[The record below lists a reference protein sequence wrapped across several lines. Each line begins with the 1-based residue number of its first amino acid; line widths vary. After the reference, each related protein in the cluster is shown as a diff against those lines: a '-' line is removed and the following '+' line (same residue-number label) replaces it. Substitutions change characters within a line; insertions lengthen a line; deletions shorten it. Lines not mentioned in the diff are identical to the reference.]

1 MKIIITEEQ
10 HKQLTKETF
19 RDLLYFYWDSQ
30 KDEGETPALDDF
42 VYSVTD
48 INKNNS
54 SQDYGII
61 RPLWYEYNGGYNVL
75 VDKIK
80 NELLDKQ
87 FTFESHYNLKMTFEV
102 FEVIS
107 SSADDFRA
115 GELEIMCS
123 VVDGTIDGTV
133 YNEEEEQIETVPNMS
148 LRDQYAELEYDT
160 DDFVGFLEI
169 ETKRFLETKIEKY
182 GVPFDIE
189 INFL

>member
-10 HKQLTKETF
+10 HEQLTKETIK
-19 RDLLYFYWDSQ
+19 DLLYFYWDSQ
-30 KDEGETPALDDF
+30 KNEGETPTLDDF
-42 VYSVTD
+42 VYSIVG
-48 INKNNS
+48 IRKNNS
-54 SQDYGII
+54 SQDYKIV

-133 YNEEEEQIETVPNMS
+133 YNEEEEQMETVPNMS
-148 LRDQYAELEYDT
+148 LRDQYAELEYET

>member
-1 MKIIITEEQ
+1 MKIIITETQ
-10 HKQLTKETF
+10 HDQLTKETIKEF
-19 RDLLYFYWDSQ
+19 LFFFWDDQ
-30 KDEGETPALDDF
+30 KSDGLEPSMDDII
-42 VYSVTD
+42 YQISGID
-48 INKNNS
+48 KNS
-54 SQDYGII
+54 SDDYKYV

-107 SSADDFRA
+107 SNADDFRA

-123 VVDGTIDGTV
+123 VVDGTVDGSV
-133 YNEEEEQIETVPNMS
+133 YNEEEDRMEIIPNMP
-148 LRDQYAELEYDT
+148 LRDQYVELEYDT

>member
-10 HKQLTKETF
+10 HEQLTKETIK
-19 RDLLYFYWDSQ
+19 DLLYFYWDTQ
-30 KDEGETPALDDF
+30 KNEGETPTLDDF
-42 VYSVTD
+42 VYSIVG
-48 INKNNS
+48 IRKNNS
-54 SQDYGII
+54 SQDYKIV
-61 RPLWYEYNGGYNVL
+61 RPLWYEYNGGYDVL
-75 VDKIK
+75 VEKMK

-87 FTFESHYNLKMTFEV
+87 FTIEGEYNLKMTFEV

-107 SSADDFRA
+107 SSSDDFRA
-115 GELEIMCS
+115 GELEIMCG
-123 VVDGTIDGTV
+123 VVDGTIDGTI
-133 YNEEEEQIETVPNMS
+133 YNGEEEQMEIVPNMS

-160 DDFVGFLEI
+160 DDFVGFLKI